1 MKSKWLV
8 QLLFI
13 YLCMYLL
20 SIVCMY
26 TVNICIIQP
35 SIVAVF
41 AVRCSLIP
49 NRNVSIVII
58 LYRSTCAFHKKFLMC
73 NTRTLARTLRT
84 IRKKKKSLKF
94 HFRFHLIWCVFC
106 WPMPTIKYLSSIH
119 INQNLSWSVRKSICC
134 FITIH
139 TDQRISAFQLLH
151 FNRWE
156 QWCKQQIPNKRT

>member
-49 NRNVSIVII
+49 NRNVNIVII

-84 IRKKKKSLKF
+84 IRKKKTTLKF
-94 HFRFHLIWCVFC
+94 HFRFHLIWCVFLLAYANDKI
-106 WPMPTIKYLSSIH
+106 PIINTHQSKSELKRPEIDLLFHHHTYRPTNIGISI
-119 INQNLSWSVRKSICC
+119 I
-134 FITIH
+134 
-139 TDQRISAFQLLH
+139 AF
-151 FNRWE
+151 
-156 QWCKQQIPNKRT
+156 

>member
-73 NTRTLARTLRT
+73 NARSHAHCVQFA
-84 IRKKKKSLKF
+84 RKKKLWNFISDSISFGVFFLLAYANDKIPIINTHQSKSELKRPEIDLLF
-94 HFRFHLIWCVFC
+94 HHHTYR
-106 WPMPTIKYLSSIH
+106 PTNIGISI
-119 INQNLSWSVRKSICC
+119 I
-134 FITIH
+134 
-139 TDQRISAFQLLH
+139 AF
-151 FNRWE
+151 
-156 QWCKQQIPNKRT
+156 